1 MSQSLMEQ
9 IEEAIEKAADKHLR
23 EVNRNYSEIQQ
34 ANMPNVLI
42 GEGFD
47 AGCAFILPLL
57 KKAIEQRDWHISDH
71 YQPYERT
78 VSDNDNKELL
88 KLLVGDK

>member
-1 MSQSLMEQ
+1 MEQ

-57 KKAIEQRDWHISDH
+57 KAALDQRDYALMFAIDDSEEQRQI
-71 YQPYERT
+71 
-78 VSDNDNKELL
+78 DNSELL
-88 KLLVGDK
+88 KLLGDK